1 MVTHTKTYRPGEC
14 ESALS
19 GQRHRWAVLLRTK
32 SRLASHAGWSTK
44 GASRLVTWV
53 ECSRVHLR
61 TRVCKLIPRRV
72 LRRYLTAFE
81 QRLVCMPARQWRPS
95 LAERMTGCPFRLPF
109 SGFEFERMKRMDE
122 MNSYKTSHIFD
133 STQSKTKP
141 RRHQSHECMKGECH
155 NKPLI
160 LHFG

>member
-1 MVTHTKTYRPGEC
+1 MDTIPLERSSHWLSSADRGCTGMVYHTKTYRPGEC

-32 SRLASHAGWSTK
+32 GRPISFAGWSIK

-53 ECSRVHLR
+53 ECSKINLR
-61 TRVCKLIPRRV
+61 TRVRKLISRRV

-81 QRLVCMPARQWRPS
+81 QRLVCMPAQWRKPN

-109 SGFEFERMKRMDE
+109 SGIGFERMK
-122 MNSYKTSHIFD
+122 
-133 STQSKTKP
+133 
-141 RRHQSHECMKGECH
+141 
-155 NKPLI
+155 
-160 LHFG
+160 